1 MKIVDDLK
9 SHYEETEVK
18 ELLEILTYHEPN
30 FKMDYCMDTISQKNL
45 TDLVRMKIEEDE
57 SQETKS
63 SIELSISKR
72 SQCRMILYK
81 NLHPKRKSS

>member
-18 ELLEILTYHEPN
+18 ELLEILTYMNPIL
-30 FKMDYCMDTISQKNL
+30 KWTTAWTLSLKKNL

-57 SQETKS
+57 SPRDKV
-63 SIELSISKR
+63 KHR
-72 SQCRMILYK
+72 AFYK
-81 NLHPKRKSS
+81 